1 MAAQTGAIPL
11 IHPAS
16 CKRLQSPITI
26 LQHLSSQDSG
36 SMRAE
41 LIRVLV
47 SLLGVEGSC
56 IDTRAMLISSL
67 FINTAVC
74 GILEYSIDVQRA
86 INVEHKNSVFP

>member
-1 MAAQTGAIPL
+1 
-11 IHPAS
+11 
-16 CKRLQSPITI
+16 
-26 LQHLSSQDSG
+26 
-36 SMRAE
+36 MRAE